1 MYEFNFYKK
10 DIHKPL
16 LKTDYYGL
24 SMFFEFFK
32 EASPEQITCVSGVHI
47 YPKHDVFY
55 IDIESRNVKRVLE
68 LSGRALDLFME
79 FYERADKENVLNMSV
94 KIVG

>member
-24 SMFFEFFK
+24 GLFFEFFK
-32 EASPEQITCVSGVHI
+32 EASPEQISCISGVHI
-47 YPKHDVFY
+47 YPKYDNFY
-55 IDIESRNVKRVLE
+55 IDIDQRNAKRAFE
-68 LSGRALDLFME
+68 LGGRALDLFME
-79 FYERADKENVLNMSV
+79 FYERADKANVLNMSV